1 MEDDDDFDLDFP
13 DDIQKENASPGKK
26 STNLRDD
33 ERDSLREGLRQFSQ
47 RSQGA
52 APPPEDDGE
61 EVESRSGFERLL
73 KEKHGVEL
81 RRDEDGKE
89 YFYLS
94 RHLNHLAFV
103 NHLNAVLSHGKGDE
117 LMDEFRSSIDGKLI
131 LFLYFAPMKSRS
143 GEQDTLW
150 KALLLCRE
158 TQNRS
163 FDLLMEEMQKLGK
176 DDSTESRDL
185 ALVAVSHIRFLDCVF
200 DSKILFDFVFD
211 RDFHKWKPCVRDELI
226 QAIPEVFGDIVS
238 QNDAAMNLLR
248 LITESTVEDEPNDFK
263 IAILN
268 SLKLLTTGKEEATE
282 IRSKLIK
289 RMNSMEA
296 RAAIEVVN
304 MVLDGLD
311 TNDLPTLHEVL
322 TLFSQHF
329 KLKFQPTMGTK
340 NKKSKDDVAI
350 AIGAKIGRFIQLSGN
365 KCWRVIGPFLRSL
378 TCDSERSENGEEDNQ
393 PIRTWRIFD
402 IILCISLMSIE
413 GCPPSVGAT
422 LKSQIADETREEG
435 ILEEKF
441 KKIIEMNKFCL
452 LHFPSLIRFSRSL
465 LWSPLDSHNHF
476 STFIYS
482 SLLRS
487 LEKKRKETLSSML
500 SHLDKSER
508 EAVSILDSILIIVK
522 QEYSII
528 QDHVHLIHESFLS
541 LLPSLTLTSARMM
554 LTVVISICMKDP
566 TQSALKLDMEE
577 TSRRL
582 LSSLSS
588 RDESLGIVCMV
599 MQLQSALNDQNGVN
613 REDDIHTLLDNLTV
627 ATKGSS
633 LLRWTLYDEIRLM
646 LVRSSK
652 WKPSEKFVCFMEWA
666 EALEE
671 TFKDEFFHERIDD
684 ETHSQ
689 TLEADKYVN
698 DNSSQWLQVSHERLV
713 ELVPLFGLL
722 KELSVLKCRWKNDEE
737 TQEAVMSSFHQ
748 FMYTFEAN
756 ITMCGARGIWNIENY
771 ELLVNSTIFFH
782 LIQWIRTLLNSFC
795 EKEEPEDS
803 YLSKLK
809 MMKFSLLF
817 DLEKSLIH
825 TIKQLGEVRVPSS
838 IVKDLIVIVYDE
850 NAKKPAK
857 KRPAT
862 KKPSKKGRKKK
873 KKNGDGEEE
882 EEEREE
888 EERVEEE
895 DEVREDQE
903 NDEEKIEIMEE
914 KRKRIPLSS
923 LNTIFIPY
931 KMSTVIQLM
940 KLQVGKRIRSVYLLD
955 NLLKI
960 MKVVLPKKEKKA
972 LPWSVRH
979 SPLDPPPM
987 EYHGDGISIWKWT
1000 LSSTS
1005 PIIQQLILSSDYFKE
1020 LNESQAIRDDSVEV
1034 ANSMG
1039 IMLGKCLSLLN
1050 EIFTSKD
1057 VVNSTQDETGKR
1069 TNKRRNMMEIVEKK
1083 IIEAS
1088 NSQVQRDAENG
1099 DAETTVL
1106 QFLLGVAEN
1115 VPTIDCA
1122 VGVMECCY
1130 SLEGRDE
1137 SSDEC
1142 LGGWCLKYLQKEWTN
1157 EDGKIQKGTVFKN
1170 SVRRLFELYLSY
1182 RRIDDRPKAIL
1193 WLLAEQLTSLVGDN
1207 EKRMSKMDSVSS
1219 PVDDFVPPQINRL
1232 KFFTLN
1238 KETFPVVYKSLF
1250 IALNSTLQVLI
1261 NTRNNMSTDDLLAL
1275 WSKSCS
1281 SFCLFCLL
1289 LRVGTLRSNGV
1300 LMSASKEGR
1309 RFLSIFSKPNG
1320 FMSLLEDET
1329 TFSLITTQALSIIK
1343 QVQMGNRS
1351 LQNITVY
1358 AKTNR
1363 NQSLLMTI
1371 PDLRASSETMM
1382 RCMHSA
1388 LTFLGCERAFEIGL
1402 LKGRNID
1409 GEEIK
1414 DDEREET
1421 PEDEE
1426 REGEEEEEEGGE
1438 EDVEEIEEDREDSLE
1453 KTIKEEVDEREG
1465 SPVF

>member
-61 EVESRSGFERLL
+61 E
-73 KEKHGVEL
+73 EKHGVEL

-103 NHLNAVLSHGKGDE
+103 NHLNAVLSHGKV
-117 LMDEFRSSIDGKLI
+117 R
-131 LFLYFAPMKSRS
+131 RS

-441 KKIIEMNKFCL
+441 KKIIEMNK
-452 LHFPSLIRFSRSL
+452 
-465 LWSPLDSHNHF
+465 
-476 STFIYS
+476 
-482 SLLRS
+482 
-487 LEKKRKETLSSML
+487 
-500 SHLDKSER
+500 
-508 EAVSILDSILIIVK
+508 
-522 QEYSII
+522 
-528 QDHVHLIHESFLS
+528 
-541 LLPSLTLTSARMM
+541 
-554 LTVVISICMKDP
+554 
-566 TQSALKLDMEE
+566 LDMEE

-588 RDESLGIVCMV
+588 RDESLGI
-599 MQLQSALNDQNGVN
+599 
-613 REDDIHTLLDNLTV
+613 
-627 ATKGSS
+627 
-633 LLRWTLYDEIRLM
+633 
-646 LVRSSK
+646 
-652 WKPSEKFVCFMEWA
+652 MEWA

-782 LIQWIRTLLNSFC
+782 LIQWIRT
-795 EKEEPEDS
+795 
-803 YLSKLK
+803 
-809 MMKFSLLF
+809 
-817 DLEKSLIH
+817 
-825 TIKQLGEVRVPSS
+825 
-838 IVKDLIVIVYDE
+838 
-850 NAKKPAK
+850 PAK

-895 DEVREDQE
+895 DE
-903 NDEEKIEIMEE
+903 
-914 KRKRIPLSS
+914 
-923 LNTIFIPY
+923 
-931 KMSTVIQLM
+931 
-940 KLQVGKRIRSVYLLD
+940 LQVGKRIRSVYLLD

-987 EYHGDGISIWKWT
+987 EYH
-1000 LSSTS
+1000 
-1005 PIIQQLILSSDYFKE
+1005 
-1020 LNESQAIRDDSVEV
+1020 
-1034 ANSMG
+1034 
-1039 IMLGKCLSLLN
+1039 
-1050 EIFTSKD
+1050 
-1057 VVNSTQDETGKR
+1057 
-1069 TNKRRNMMEIVEKK
+1069 
-1083 IIEAS
+1083 
-1088 NSQVQRDAENG
+1088 DAENG

-1157 EDGKIQKGTVFKN
+1157 EDGKIQKGT
-1170 SVRRLFELYLSY
+1170 
-1182 RRIDDRPKAIL
+1182 
-1193 WLLAEQLTSLVGDN
+1193 
-1207 EKRMSKMDSVSS
+1207 
-1219 PVDDFVPPQINRL
+1219 
-1232 KFFTLN
+1232 
-1238 KETFPVVYKSLF
+1238 
-1250 IALNSTLQVLI
+1250 
-1261 NTRNNMSTDDLLAL
+1261 
-1275 WSKSCS
+1275 
-1281 SFCLFCLL
+1281 
-1289 LRVGTLRSNGV
+1289 
-1300 LMSASKEGR
+1300 
-1309 RFLSIFSKPNG
+1309 
-1320 FMSLLEDET
+1320 
-1329 TFSLITTQALSIIK
+1329 
-1343 QVQMGNRS
+1343 
-1351 LQNITVY
+1351 
-1358 AKTNR
+1358 TNR

-1453 KTIKEEVDEREG
+1453 KTIKFREG
-1465 SPVF
+1465 IGSYN

>member
-1 MEDDDDFDLDFP
+1 MSNVDPSDYEGTMEDDDDFDLDFP
-13 DDIQKENASPGKK
+13 DDIQKENASPEKKK
-26 STNLRDD
+26 STNLKDD

-52 APPPEDDGE
+52 PPPPEDDGE
-61 EVESRSGFERLL
+61 E
-73 KEKHGVEL
+73 EKHGVEL

-89 YFYLS
+89 YFYLC
-94 RHLNHLAFV
+94 
-103 NHLNAVLSHGKGDE
+103 K
-117 LMDEFRSSIDGKLI
+117 
-131 LFLYFAPMKSRS
+131 RS

-185 ALVAVSHIRFLDCVF
+185 ALVAVSHIRFLDSVF

-248 LITESTVEDEPNDFK
+248 FITETTVEDEPNDFK

-311 TNDLPTLHEVL
+311 TNDLSTLHEVL

-329 KLKFQPTMGTK
+329 RLNFQPTMGTK

-422 LKSQIADETREEG
+422 LKSQIADEAREEG

-441 KKIIEMNKFCL
+441 KKIFEMNKFCI

-476 STFIYS
+476 STFIYT

-487 LEKKRKETLSSML
+487 LEKKR
-500 SHLDKSER
+500 
-508 EAVSILDSILIIVK
+508 
-522 QEYSII
+522 
-528 QDHVHLIHESFLS
+528 
-541 LLPSLTLTSARMM
+541 
-554 LTVVISICMKDP
+554 
-566 TQSALKLDMEE
+566 KLDMEE

-588 RDESLGIVCMV
+588 RDESLGI
-599 MQLQSALNDQNGVN
+599 
-613 REDDIHTLLDNLTV
+613 
-627 ATKGSS
+627 
-633 LLRWTLYDEIRLM
+633 
-646 LVRSSK
+646 
-652 WKPSEKFVCFMEWA
+652 MEWA

-671 TFKDEFFHERIDD
+671 TFKDEFFHQRIDD

-698 DNSSQWLQVSHERLV
+698 ERSNQWIQVSHERLV

-737 TQEAVMSSFHQ
+737 TQEAVKSSFHQ

-756 ITMCGARGIWNIENY
+756 ITMCGAREIWNIEKD

-782 LIQWIRTLLNSFC
+782 LIQWIRT
-795 EKEEPEDS
+795 
-803 YLSKLK
+803 
-809 MMKFSLLF
+809 
-817 DLEKSLIH
+817 
-825 TIKQLGEVRVPSS
+825 
-838 IVKDLIVIVYDE
+838 
-850 NAKKPAK
+850 PAK
-857 KRPAT
+857 KRPPT

-873 KKNGDGEEE
+873 RKNGDGEEE

-903 NDEEKIEIMEE
+903 NDEEKIGIMEE
-914 KRKRIPLSS
+914 KSKRIALSS
-923 LNTIFIPY
+923 LNTILIPY
-931 KMSTVIQLM
+931 KMST
-940 KLQVGKRIRSVYLLD
+940 LQVGKRIRSVYLLD

-960 MKVVLPKKEKKA
+960 MKIALPKKEKKA

-1000 LSSTS
+1000 LSSIS
-1005 PIIQQLILSSDYFKE
+1005 PIIQQLILSSDYLKE

-1039 IMLGKCLSLLN
+1039 NMLGKCLSLLT

-1088 NSQVQRDAENG
+1088 NSQVQRDSENG

-1157 EDGKIQKGTVFKN
+1157 EEGKIQKGTVFKN

-1182 RRIDDRPKAIL
+1182 RPIDDRPKAIL

-1207 EKRMSKMDSVSS
+1207 EKRKSKMDSVSS

-1238 KETFPVVYKSLF
+1238 KFAAVFHLTDTKRNCRETFPV
-1250 IALNSTLQVLI
+1250 
-1261 NTRNNMSTDDLLAL
+1261 
-1275 WSKSCS
+1275 
-1281 SFCLFCLL
+1281 
-1289 LRVGTLRSNGV
+1289 
-1300 LMSASKEGR
+1300 
-1309 RFLSIFSKPNG
+1309 
-1320 FMSLLEDET
+1320 DET
-1329 TFSLITTQALSIIK
+1329 TFSLISTQALSIIK

-1414 DDEREET
+1414 DDDREET

-1426 REGEEEEEEGGE
+1426 REGEEEEGGE

-1453 KTIKEEVDEREG
+1453 KTIKKWTNEREVH
-1465 SPVF
+1465 VFFYHELRIFI